1 MKALSKISLIFVIA
15 AIFIEDKTSQA
26 QSYKIYSYDSIQE
39 KSQLRVGVRYSSDYV
54 YMGRSDSV
62 KAPYLSPSIGYYH
75 KSGFF
80 LRSSVSYLTAKE
92 EARIDMVNITGGYD
106 FYLNDLTIGGSISQY
121 FFSDLSYNVMA
132 EMSTYV
138 NAYVGYDFSIFTL
151 YGDASLGFSGSTDV
165 FAGIELSRTFYGI
178 RNKLLITPSVY
189 MNAGSQQYYNAYY
202 ANRSTQTGNGGK
214 GKGKGSQTPVA
225 PNQSYQVEESD
236 QFKILDYE
244 AGINVTY
251 KIKNI
256 RVFATS
262 TWVFPVNPA
271 TLANDQ
277 GEYMEELQ
285 NGFYWSSGI
294 RLIF

>member
-138 NAYVGYDFSIFTL
+138 NAYVGYDF
-151 YGDASLGFSGSTDV
+151 
-165 FAGIELSRTFYGI
+165 
-178 RNKLLITPSVY
+178 
-189 MNAGSQQYYNAYY
+189 
-202 ANRSTQTGNGGK
+202 
-214 GKGKGSQTPVA
+214 
-225 PNQSYQVEESD
+225 
-236 QFKILDYE
+236 
-244 AGINVTY
+244 
-251 KIKNI
+251 
-256 RVFATS
+256 
-262 TWVFPVNPA
+262 
-271 TLANDQ
+271 
-277 GEYMEELQ
+277 
-285 NGFYWSSGI
+285 
-294 RLIF
+294 

>member
-1 MKALSKISLIFVIA
+1 MKALSKISLILVIA
-15 AIFIEDKTSQA
+15 AIFIEYKVSQA

-39 KSQLRVGVRYSSDYV
+39 KSQVRIAVRYSSDYV

-80 LRSSVSYLTAKE
+80 LRSTVSYLTAKE
-92 EARIDMVNITGGYD
+92 ETRLDMVNVSGGYD
-106 FYLNDLTIGGSISQY
+106 FYLNDLAIGASIAQY

-138 NAYVGYDFSIFTL
+138 NAYIGYDFSIFTL

-165 FAGIELSRTFYGI
+165 FTGIEISRTFYGI

-202 ANRSTQTGNGGK
+202 TNRSTQTGNGGK
-214 GKGKGSQTPVA
+214 GKGSQASVP
-225 PNQSYQVEESD
+225 PNQSYQVEESA

-256 RVFATS
+256 RVFANS

-271 TLANDQ
+271 TLVNDQ
-277 GEYMEELQ
+277 GEYLEELQ

-294 RLIF
+294 RFIF